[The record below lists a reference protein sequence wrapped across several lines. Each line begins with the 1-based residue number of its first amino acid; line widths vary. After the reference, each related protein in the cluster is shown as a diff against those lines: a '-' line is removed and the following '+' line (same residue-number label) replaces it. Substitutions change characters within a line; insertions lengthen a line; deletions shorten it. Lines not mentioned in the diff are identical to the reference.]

1 MSPSCGGPSSQGR
14 RLTGKQDAPAPSP
27 ALSQAPSPAWA
38 PAPGDEPVEPGGSGR
53 SSSRH
58 PHRVRESAPAALDVR
73 LLLPALAAWASAAWA
88 IGLPGERA
96 WSRVLMAALVLIV
109 LALPLGICTH
119 RFRPPRHRYDPRPG
133 AGALKGP
140 AVGSVCAGL
149 LLSTAAAVAVLTVAA
164 AESAIGLAIMVLV
177 FRNRNSINIS
187 DLDSLK
193 G

>member
-1 MSPSCGGPSSQGR
+1 
-14 RLTGKQDAPAPSP
+14 
-27 ALSQAPSPAWA
+27 
-38 PAPGDEPVEPGGSGR
+38 
-53 SSSRH
+53 
-58 PHRVRESAPAALDVR
+58 VREPAPAALDVR
-73 LLLPALAAWASAAWA
+73 LLLPALAAWASASWA

-140 AVGSVCAGL
+140 AVGSVCASL

-177 FRNRNSINIS
+177 FRNRQTINVA
-187 DLDSLK
+187 DLDTLK